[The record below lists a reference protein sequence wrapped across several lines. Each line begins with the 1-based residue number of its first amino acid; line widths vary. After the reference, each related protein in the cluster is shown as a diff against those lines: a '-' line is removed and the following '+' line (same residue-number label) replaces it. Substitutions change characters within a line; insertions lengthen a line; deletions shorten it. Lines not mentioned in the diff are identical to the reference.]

1 MNNFRNDLLKI
12 SESMDKTKKS
22 NEDCEYKCK
31 MCGKE
36 FENAN
41 DLEEHIN
48 EHDG

>member
-1 MNNFRNDLLKI
+1 MTDFINDLLKI
-12 SESMDKTKKS
+12 SESRDKSKRS
-22 NEDCEYKCK
+22 NENREYKCK

-36 FENAN
+36 FDNAN